1 MWNKLLNRDNFFLG
15 ILLGMILPVIFY
27 LLLYLMDMSVL
38 ALFDVHM
45 LQKQEYLMLLSITI
59 NLFAIKY
66 YFVNLKYDKTGR
78 GVLLITFVK
87 TLVYFLL
94 IS

>member
-1 MWNKLLNRDNFFLG
+1 MWNKIFLRDNYYLG
-15 ILLGMILPVIFY
+15 ILLGILLPVVFY
-27 LLLYLMDMSVL
+27 FLLLLMDMLVVATLDS
-38 ALFDVHM
+38 HM
-45 LQKQEYLMLLSITI
+45 LRKQEYLILLSITI
-59 NLFAIKY
+59 NLFSIKY

-78 GVLLITFVK
+78 GVLLITFVQ

>member
-59 NLFAIKY
+59 NLFSIKY

-78 GVLLITFVK
+78 GVLLITFVMV
-87 TLVYFLL
+87 LGYFLL
-94 IS
+94 FS

>member
-1 MWNKLLNRDNFFLG
+1 MWNKIFLRDNYYLG
-15 ILLGMILPVIFY
+15 ILLGVILPVVFY
-27 LLLYLMDMSVL
+27 LLLLLMDFIVV
-38 ALFDVHM
+38 AAFDSHM
-45 LQKQEYLMLLSITI
+45 LRKQEYLILLSITI
-59 NLFAIKY
+59 NLFSIKY

-78 GVLLITFVK
+78 GVLLITFVQ